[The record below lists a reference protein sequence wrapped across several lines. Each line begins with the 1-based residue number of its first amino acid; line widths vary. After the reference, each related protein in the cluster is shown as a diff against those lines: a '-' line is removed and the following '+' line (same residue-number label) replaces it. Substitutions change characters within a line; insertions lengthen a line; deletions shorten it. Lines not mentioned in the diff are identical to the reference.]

1 MPSVFI
7 VRLEFEL
14 MMLLCNRVSERLR
27 LSSEIET
34 GTVPKVLR
42 TNRSKRFVK
51 LSIFLTL
58 IALVLLKKL
67 SPIQYVIGNC
77 VIIRL

>member
-1 MPSVFI
+1 MWTIMPSVFI

-14 MMLLCNRVSERLR
+14 MMLLYNRVSESLR

-34 GTVPKVLR
+34 GAVPKVLR

-51 LSIFLTL
+51 LSICLTL
-58 IALVLLKKL
+58 MALVLL
-67 SPIQYVIGNC
+67 
-77 VIIRL
+77 